1 MACSKRFL
9 TRSYSGPR
17 QLALCTLLAA
27 ANASLSACGPRFVL
41 APDSPMLILEAR
53 GKSHIAAMVDGKMVD
68 LGWIDSRELKGLT
81 AVDFDWSAEV
91 AP

>member
-17 QLALCTLLAA
+17 RLALCTLLAA
-27 ANASLSACGPRFVL
+27 ANASLIACAPSYVL

-81 AVDFDWSAEV
+81 AVDFDWSNEV

>member
-1 MACSKRFL
+1 MGSSKHFS
-9 TRSYSGPR
+9 TRSYSGLR
-17 QLALCTLLAA
+17 RLALCTLLAA
-27 ANASLSACGPRFVL
+27 VSASLIACAPSYVL

-68 LGWIDSRELKGLT
+68 LGWIDSRELNGLT
-81 AVDFDWSAEV
+81 AVDFDWSDEI

>member
-1 MACSKRFL
+1 MGSSKRFL
-9 TRSYSGPR
+9 TRSFSGLR
-17 QLALCTLLAA
+17 RLASCTLLAA
-27 ANASLSACGPRFVL
+27 ASASLTACAPSYVL

-68 LGWIDSRELKGLT
+68 LGWIDSAELKGLT
-81 AVDFDWSAEV
+81 AVDYDWSDDL